1 MEHTVSGQEKMNA
14 FNIIVKTAAIVI
26 GTLISIIFYEG
37 KETLKEIGKDV
48 VIIKGQVIHIEDRV
62 GTHADAIN
70 ELKVDVKNLEI
81 LKQDKPIR

>member
-1 MEHTVSGQEKMNA
+1 MSGQDKMNT
-14 FNIIVKTAAIVI
+14 FNVVVKTALVII
-26 GTLISIIFYEG
+26 GTLISVIFYEG